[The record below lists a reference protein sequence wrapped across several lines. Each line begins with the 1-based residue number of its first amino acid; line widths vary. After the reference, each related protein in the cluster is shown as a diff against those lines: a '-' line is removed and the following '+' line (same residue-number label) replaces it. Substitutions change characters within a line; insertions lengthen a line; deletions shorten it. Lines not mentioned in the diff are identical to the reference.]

1 MNLITTLPPNVANSL
16 NQRVVTNPDL
26 ENPVIAQPETTDS
39 GQDFMRLM
47 MEQLRH
53 QDPMNPADGSQ
64 FTQQLATMNS
74 LQALLDIKGLME
86 GQNTSGGLGEAT
98 ALLGYTVEGVDGNG
112 NVVAG
117 HADSVEVIQ
126 GIPMLLVGENLL
138 LPGQVISVREG
149 E

>member
-1 MNLITTLPPNVANSL
+1 MNLLTTLPPNLANGL
-16 NQRVVTNPDL
+16 NQRVVVNPDPD
-26 ENPVIAQPETTDS
+26 NPVIAKPEAADS

-86 GQNTSGGLGEAT
+86 GQSSSGGLGEAT

-112 NVVAG
+112 SVVTG
-117 HADSVEVIQ
+117 RADSVEVIQ

-149 E
+149 K